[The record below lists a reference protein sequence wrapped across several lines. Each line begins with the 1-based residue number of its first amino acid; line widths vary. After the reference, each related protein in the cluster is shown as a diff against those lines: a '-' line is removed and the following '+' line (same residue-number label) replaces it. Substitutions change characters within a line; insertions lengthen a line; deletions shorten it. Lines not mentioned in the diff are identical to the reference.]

1 MTAGSRP
8 SVMRLLDET
17 GLGPR
22 ERRRLGGILTAYGL
36 VGLAL
41 ILLTLI
47 VVAGSLGAVI
57 DVGTTIQG
65 QRDALVRSLD
75 AADAAFLDL
84 DRATGDAGANVVT
97 GAAAARDAAQLTT
110 DLAGTMEGLAT
121 ASSVSVLG
129 SHPFADLG
137 DRFATVA
144 ARSRTLSTSLESLAA
159 TMDRDVTDI
168 ATVRA
173 SMSALRTE
181 VSGLREMLAGP
192 AVDGQLGALGTAR
205 LILVGLLLWLAVPA
219 AVSLVAGWF
228 LLRPSQPPPSVR

>member
-1 MTAGSRP
+1 
-8 SVMRLLDET
+8 VIRLLSET
-17 GLGPR
+17 GLGDR

-57 DVGTTIQG
+57 DVGTTIQR

-75 AADAAFLDL
+75 AADTAFLDI
-84 DRATGDAGANVVT
+84 DRATGDVGANVVS
-97 GAAAARDAAQLTT
+97 GGGAARDAAQLTT
-110 DLAGTMEGLAT
+110 DLAATMEGLAA
-121 ASSVSVLG
+121 ASGVSVLG
-129 SHPFADLG
+129 SRPFADLG

-144 ARSRTLSTSLESLAA
+144 ARSRTLSTSLESLAT

-181 VSGLREMLAGP
+181 VSGLRQMLAGS
-192 AVDGQLGALGTAR
+192 AVDGQLGALGASR
-205 LILVGLLLWLAVPA
+205 LILVGLLVWLALPA

-228 LLRPSQPPPSVR
+228 LLRPSQPPPSVS